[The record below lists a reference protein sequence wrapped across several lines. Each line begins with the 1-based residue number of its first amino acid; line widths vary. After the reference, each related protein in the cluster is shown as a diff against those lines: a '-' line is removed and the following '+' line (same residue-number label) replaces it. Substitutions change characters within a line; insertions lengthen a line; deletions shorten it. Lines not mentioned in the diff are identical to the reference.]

1 MKEYTTL
8 SQRCKRDF
16 RQAKEEKLKEDK
28 KTLERK
34 IKLILKNMVTNDLK
48 YNYNLSKKYKLQEL
62 KFYESWNFRLKDY
75 EKIKDNYLFI
85 LNNLGYYKL
94 EKKSFIVFI
103 NVLNKCLIDFN
114 RYLQTLDI
122 EKIYNKLNS

>member
-8 SQRCKRDF
+8 SQKCKRDF
-16 RQAKEEKLKEDK
+16 KQAKEEKLKEDK

-34 IKLILKNMVTNDLK
+34 IKLILKNLVINDLK

-75 EKIKDNYLFI
+75 KEIKDNYLFI

-103 NVLNKCLIDFN
+103 NTLNKCLDDFN
-114 RYLQTLDI
+114 RYLSTLNI
-122 EKIYNKLNS
+122 EKIYHKLNS

>member
-16 RQAKEEKLKEDK
+16 KQAKEEKLKEDK

-103 NVLNKCLIDFN
+103 NTLNKCLDDFN
-114 RYLQTLDI
+114 RYLSTLDI
-122 EKIYNKLNS
+122 EKIYHKLNS

>member
-8 SQRCKRDF
+8 TQRCKRDF
-16 RQAKEEKLKEDK
+16 KQAKEEKLKEDK

-34 IKLILKNMVTNDLK
+34 IKLILKNLVMNDLK

-103 NVLNKCLIDFN
+103 NVLNKCLDDFD
-114 RYLQTLDI
+114 RYLSTLDI
-122 EKIYNKLNS
+122 EKIYHKLNS

>member
-8 SQRCKRDF
+8 SQKCKRDF
-16 RQAKEEKLKEDK
+16 KQAKEEKLKEDK

-34 IKLILKNMVTNDLK
+34 IKLILKNLVINDLK

-75 EKIKDNYLFI
+75 KEIKDNYLFI

-103 NVLNKCLIDFN
+103 NVLNKCLDDFD
-114 RYLQTLDI
+114 RYLSTLNI
-122 EKIYNKLNS
+122 EKIYHKLNS

>member
-103 NVLNKCLIDFN
+103 NVLNKCLDDFH

>member
-8 SQRCKRDF
+8 TQRCKRDF
-16 RQAKEEKLKEDK
+16 KQAKEEKLKEDK

-34 IKLILKNMVTNDLK
+34 IKLILKNLVINDLK
-48 YNYNLSKKYKLQEL
+48 YNYSLSKKYKLQEL

-103 NVLNKCLIDFN
+103 NVLNKCLDDFD
-114 RYLQTLDI
+114 RYLSTLDI
-122 EKIYNKLNS
+122 EKIYHKLNS